1 VNLSS
6 RSVWSTERISGQPGT
21 QQRNPVLG
29 GGGERDIESQR
40 KFTIKFTWNMK
51 RPQNNL
57 LKQSYETFL
66 TFKNYH
72 KNSSKNSVVKT

>member
-1 VNLSS
+1 
-6 RSVWSTERISGQPGT
+6 
-21 QQRNPVLG
+21 
-29 GGGERDIESQR
+29 
-40 KFTIKFTWNMK
+40 MK